1 MLDEKIFG
9 QWITITL
16 NWYVTIMYAPM
27 LYMIL
32 YSLFVV
38 PYNIYKYIM
47 ERNLLR
53 VVRCCMKNK
62 LQMVNALLEWSRK
75 VIT

>member
-1 MLDEKIFG
+1 
-9 QWITITL
+9 
-16 NWYVTIMYAPM
+16 MYAPM

-38 PYNIYKYIM
+38 PYNIYKYII

-62 LQMVNALLEWSRK
+62 LQMVNALY
-75 VIT
+75 